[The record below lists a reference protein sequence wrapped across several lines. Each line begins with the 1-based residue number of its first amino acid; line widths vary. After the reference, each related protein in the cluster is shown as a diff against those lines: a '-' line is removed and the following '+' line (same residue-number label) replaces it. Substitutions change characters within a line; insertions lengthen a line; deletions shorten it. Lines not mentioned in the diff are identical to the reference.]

1 MKNVAIAIVVII
13 LAVVG
18 YLGYKY
24 MELQNLAAKYKDA
37 KEIASSTITKD
48 HAVWTMKIDSVF
60 SAPIE
65 KVWAAMQHPEKS
77 AQLEPTVFHKSELVE
92 DGKDKKTLDL
102 EVQML
107 NLPSIRMTAH
117 ISYDEAGRRMM
128 LKTEKGL
135 QDLDVTYQ
143 LTALSPDRTLLTYQ
157 GTATEKVAIPVPS
170 QSIIEGALR
179 ELFVSQV
186 HAIQKE
192 MAGGGAAPAA
202 AKAS

>member
-1 MKNVAIAIVVII
+1 MKNIAIAVVVVI

-24 MELQNLAAKYKDA
+24 WELQNLAAKYKDA
-37 KEIASSTITKD
+37 KEIASASIEKSGST
-48 HAVWTMKIDSVF
+48 WTMNIDSVF
-60 SAPIE
+60 PAPID

-77 AQLEPTVFHKSELVE
+77 QQLEPTVFKKSDLTE
-92 DGKDKKTLDL
+92 DGKDKKTLEL

-107 NLPSIRMTAH
+107 NLPSMRMTAH
-117 ISYDEAGRRMM
+117 ISYDEAGHRMM
-128 LKTEKGL
+128 LKTEKGI

-143 LTALSPDRTLLTYQ
+143 LTSLAPDRTLLNYS
-157 GTATEKVAIPVPS
+157 GTAVEKVAIPVPS

-192 MAGGGAAPAA
+192 MAGASGGAA
-202 AKAS
+202 ASAS